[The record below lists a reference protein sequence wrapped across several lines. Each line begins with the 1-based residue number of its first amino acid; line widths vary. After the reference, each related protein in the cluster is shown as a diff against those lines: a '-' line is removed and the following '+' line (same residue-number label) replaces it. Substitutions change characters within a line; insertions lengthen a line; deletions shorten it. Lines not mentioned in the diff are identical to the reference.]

1 MYLLKHATGELP
13 VKKFIIII
21 LLIPVIISAQSLD
34 KKINQ
39 LVTKYYEAGK
49 FNGSVLVAQNDK
61 VIFKGG
67 FGEANMEWNIPN
79 APNTKHRI
87 GSITKQFT
95 SFIIMKLVQE
105 GKIKVT
111 GFLSDYLPYYRKDT
125 GAKVTVEHLLTHTS
139 GIPSYTAR
147 EDMEKIGM
155 ENIPVD
161 EFVKKYCSD
170 DLSFEPGSQFLYN
183 NSGYFILGAIIEQLT
198 GMTYEAA
205 LHKYILDPLEL
216 KDTGYDSYS
225 KIIPNRATGYT
236 RTAVGFKTAPYLDMS
251 VPYAAG
257 SMYSTV
263 EDLYKWDL
271 SLKTE
276 NLLAAKY
283 VMELFKPRID
293 ARGQK
298 YGYGWMIN
306 RTISPDDKDSI
317 TIIAHGGGVNG
328 FSSYNMRVI
337 EPGYVVTI
345 ADNATGSSQ
354 VEISNLILNL
364 LYGKD
369 YKNPA
374 KRLIPL
380 IYNAINEDGVD
391 DAIRLF
397 NELKND
403 KDNFSYT
410 ENDINQLGYLLI
422 EEKKLEEAVKILE
435 LNTILFPK
443 SSNVWDSY
451 GEALLKS
458 GDKEKAIANFKKS
471 IELDPQNSS
480 SYAHLKEMGIVIEK
494 KSDLVL
500 TIEKMK
506 EYEGKYQ
513 IAPNFILEIMVEDSK
528 LLTQATGQPKFEI
541 FCSDVDKFYLKVV
554 DAKVEFNRDDNG
566 DVNSLSL
573 YQSGQVIPCKKIE

>member
-1 MYLLKHATGELP
+1 M
-13 VKKFIIII
+13 KKF
-21 LLIPVIISAQSLD
+21 LLIIALIPLILSAQPID
-34 KKINQ
+34 QQINQ

-49 FNGSVLVAQNDK
+49 FNGSVLVAQKDK

-79 APNTKHRI
+79 APDTKHRI

-111 GFLSDYLPYYRKDT
+111 GYLSDYLPYYRKDT
-125 GAKVTVEHLLTHTS
+125 GGKITIEHLLTHTS

-147 EDMEKIGM
+147 EDMDEIGKN
-155 ENIPVD
+155 NIPVE

-170 DLSFEPGSQFLYN
+170 DLSFEPGSQFVYN

-198 GMTYEAA
+198 GMTYEEA

-216 KDTGYDSYS
+216 KDTGYDTF
-225 KIIPNRATGYT
+225 KEIIPKRSTGYV
-236 RTAVGFKTAPYLDMS
+236 RTALGFSHADYLDMS

-276 NLLAAKY
+276 KLLPAKY
-283 VMELFKPRID
+283 MAEIFKPRVSGLG
-293 ARGQK
+293 AK
-298 YGYGWMIN
+298 YGYGWMIK
-306 RTISPDDKDSI
+306 RTLSPDSKDSI
-317 TIIAHGGGVNG
+317 TIIAHGGGING
-328 FSSYNMRVI
+328 YSSYNMRVI

-354 VEISNLILNL
+354 TEIANLILNV
-364 LYGKD
+364 LYGKE

-374 KRLIPL
+374 KSLIP
-380 IYNAINEDGVD
+380 IVYKSINEDGID
-391 DAIRLF
+391 SALKLF

-403 KDNFSYT
+403 KDNFSYN
-410 ENDINQLGYLLI
+410 ERELNQLGYLLLG
-422 EEKKLEEAVKILE
+422 EKKLDESIKIFE
-435 LNTILFPK
+435 LNTILYPK

-451 GEALLKS
+451 GEAALEK
-458 GDKEKAIANFKKS
+458 GDKENAITYFKKS
-471 IELDPQNSS
+471 IELDPQNSP
-480 SYAHLKEMGIVIEK
+480 SYTHLKKLGVEIEK

-500 TIEKMK
+500 PVEKLK
-506 EYEGKYQ
+506 EYEGKFQ
-513 IAPNFILEIMVEDSK
+513 IAPNFILTVFVEGDK
-528 LLTQATGQPKFEI
+528 LYTQATGQPKFEI
-541 FCSDVDKFYLKVV
+541 YCSDIDKFYLKVV
-554 DAKVEFNRDDNG
+554 DAKLEFNRDAEG
-566 DVNSLSL
+566 IVNSLTL
-573 YQSGQVIPCKKIE
+573 YQSGQVIPCKKID

>member
-1 MYLLKHATGELP
+1 
-13 VKKFIIII
+13 VKKFLLIII
-21 LLIPVIISAQSLD
+21 LIPLILSAQPID
-34 KKINQ
+34 QQINQ

-79 APNTKHRI
+79 APDTKHRI

-111 GFLSDYLPYYRKDT
+111 GYLSDYLPYYRKDT
-125 GAKVTVEHLLTHTS
+125 GGKITIEHLLTHTS

-147 EDMEKIGM
+147 EDMSDIGKN
-155 ENIPVD
+155 NIPVE
-161 EFVKKYCSD
+161 EFVKKYCSV
-170 DLSFEPGSQFLYN
+170 DLSFEPGSQFVYN

-198 GMTYEAA
+198 GITYEEA
-205 LHKYILDPLEL
+205 LHKYVLDPLEL
-216 KDTGYDSYS
+216 KDTGYDTF
-225 KIIPNRATGYT
+225 KEIIPKRSTGYV
-236 RTAVGFKTAPYLDMS
+236 RTALGFSHADYLDMS

-276 NLLAAKY
+276 KLLPAKY
-283 VMELFKPRID
+283 MAEIFKPRVSGLG
-293 ARGQK
+293 AK
-298 YGYGWMIN
+298 YGYGWMMKRIL
-306 RTISPDDKDSI
+306 SPDSKDSV
-317 TIIAHGGGVNG
+317 TIIAHGGGING
-328 FSSYNMRVI
+328 YSSYNMRVI
-337 EPGYVVTI
+337 EPGYIITI
-345 ADNATGSSQ
+345 ADNATGSAQ
-354 VEISNLILNL
+354 VEIANVILNV
-364 LYGKD
+364 LYGKE

-374 KRLIPL
+374 KTLIP
-380 IYNAINEDGVD
+380 IVYKSINEDGID
-391 DAIRLF
+391 SALKLF

-403 KDNFSYT
+403 KDNFSYN
-410 ENDINQLGYLLI
+410 ERELNQLGYLLLG
-422 EEKKLEEAVKILE
+422 EKKLDESLKIFE

-451 GEALLKS
+451 GEAALEK
-458 GDKEKAIANFKKS
+458 GDMENAITYFKKS
-471 IELDPQNSS
+471 IELDPQNSP
-480 SYAHLKEMGIVIEK
+480 SYTHLKKLGVEIEK
-494 KSDLVL
+494 KNDLVL
-500 TIEKMK
+500 PVEKLK

-513 IAPNFILEIMVEDSK
+513 IAPNFILTVFVEGDK
-528 LLTQATGQPKFEI
+528 LYTQATGQPKFEI
-541 FCSDVDKFYLKVV
+541 YCSDIDKFYLKVV
-554 DAKVEFNRDDNG
+554 DAKLEFNRDAEG
-566 DVNSLSL
+566 IVNSLTL